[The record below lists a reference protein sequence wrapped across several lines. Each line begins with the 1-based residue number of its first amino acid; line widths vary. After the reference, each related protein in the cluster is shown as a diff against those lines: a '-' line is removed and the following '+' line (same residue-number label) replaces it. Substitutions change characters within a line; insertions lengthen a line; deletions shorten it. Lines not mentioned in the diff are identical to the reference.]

1 MNYKKATASSVI
13 GIIFFAAIVSSSF
26 NIKAPRDVQFSHLK
40 YDVEIQDKT
49 VGWMTCIKTQTAD
62 PGIINFNIDS
72 KVQVNIITNYD
83 IQFRS
88 ESSYKKGEL
97 LKANYFTKVNGD
109 TQSFSNINWDGSKYV
124 GWDGKT
130 HSDIGSTKI
139 TQSIGNLYYKEPA
152 GITQLF
158 SEKYMAFCPV
168 AKTGD
173 YYIVSFPDGKTTSYK
188 YQNGIC
194 VWAESKQ
201 KLYKIVF
208 RLAEIK

>member
-1 MNYKKATASSVI
+1 MNYTKSALGSLI
-13 GIIFFAAIVSSSF
+13 GIIFFATIVSSSF
-26 NIKAPRDVQFSHLK
+26 NTKSPCAVQFSYLK

-49 VGWMTCIKTQTAD
+49 VGWMTSTKTTAPD
-62 PGIINFNIDS
+62 QGLINYNIDS
-72 KVQVNIITNYD
+72 KVNVNVITNYD

-88 ESSYKKGEL
+88 ESSYQKGEL

-109 TQSFSNINWDGSKYV
+109 TQSFSNINWTGAKYI
-124 GWDGKT
+124 GWDGKSY
-130 HSDIGSTKI
+130 SDIGSKKI
-139 TQSIGNLYYKEPA
+139 TQSIGNLYYKEPV
-152 GITQLF
+152 GISQLF

-168 AKTGD
+168 TKSGD
-173 YYIVSFPDGKTTSYK
+173 YYIVSFPDGKSTSYK

-194 VWAESKQ
+194 IWAESKQ